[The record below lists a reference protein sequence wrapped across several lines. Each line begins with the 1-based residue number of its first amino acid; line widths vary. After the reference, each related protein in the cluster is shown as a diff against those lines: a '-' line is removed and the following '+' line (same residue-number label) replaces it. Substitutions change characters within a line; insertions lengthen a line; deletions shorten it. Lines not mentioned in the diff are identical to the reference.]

1 MDPPLPPLPP
11 INDNT
16 VGSVNVAVELFDSD
30 NSASAIAASVADDF
44 FALLSA
50 RAVDRKIDFLVKEAQ
65 MTMGVSQMSRPRGV
79 NLHRIKRAYCWMTLR
94 RRTKC
99 WRRGYPFRQSNR
111 FLKIAITTKKKIKM
125 KSATIQKATSHT
137 LPTSKKINNKQWGVR
152 WSKVHRMNDEPQ
164 TTNEGKPS

>member
-11 INDNT
+11 INDNI

-65 MTMGVSQMSRPRGV
+65 MTMLASQMSRPRGV
-79 NLHRIKRAYCWMTLR
+79 HLHRIKRACCWMTLR

-125 KSATIQKATSHT
+125 KRATIQKATSHT
-137 LPTSKKINNKQWGVR
+137 LPTSKKMIWRHMTKKPPSFSLLLCQ
-152 WSKVHRMNDEPQ
+152 PQ
-164 TTNEGKPS
+164 LQRSC